1 MENVEKWFDDN
12 SRKIM
17 DFSDTNE
24 EVISKEKFLEF
35 AERQASKISSN
46 AVLAVTE
53 QSGVALP
60 DAGLHHCP
68 NCGWGCGCSDQPCS
82 CCSGNDR

>member
-1 MENVEKWFDDN
+1 MDNVERWFDEN

-46 AVLAVTE
+46 VPVIKSVCDVCGSDDVIEVTHM
-53 QSGVALP
+53 GK
-60 DAGLHHCP
+60 
-68 NCGWGCGCSDQPCS
+68 NCNRCHPL
-82 CCSGNDR
+82 